1 MMTPTGRSLLAA
13 AFVTLVF
20 QGHASAQSADKDGCY
35 SAPRQCV
42 RGQVQWLENGRLLSA
57 RMTNNCGSRV
67 YIKFCIH
74 RANGSRDCGA
84 DGLPPGRTKVWN
96 TSNADR
102 RMIARFRYV
111 GSLQSGKDWVCA
123 GRSPNWNAPL

>member
-1 MMTPTGRSLLAA
+1 MTLSVGRTLLVAA
-13 AFVTLVF
+13 LATIVF
-20 QGHASAQSADKDGCY
+20 QGHASAQRADKDGCY

-74 RANGSRDCGA
+74 RANGTRDCGA
-84 DGLPPGRTKVWN
+84 DGLPPGRTKVWS

-102 RMIARFRYV
+102 RMIARFRYI
-111 GSLQSGKDWVCA
+111 GSLQGGKDWVCA
-123 GRSPNWNAPL
+123 SRSPNWNAPL